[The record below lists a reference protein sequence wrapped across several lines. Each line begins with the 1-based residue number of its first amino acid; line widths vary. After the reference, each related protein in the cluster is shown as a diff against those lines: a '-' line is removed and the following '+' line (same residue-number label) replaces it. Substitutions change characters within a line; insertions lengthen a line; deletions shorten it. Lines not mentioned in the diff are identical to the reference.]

1 MTAHASPS
9 PPGLLREPLLAA
21 AGDLR
26 RAGRW
31 ELALELLAGQLL
43 YTGVLF
49 SLAPDDDAAALAAQ
63 VTLAGALEPGDEWTT
78 LFQAARH
85 TADDLDLTW
94 LRASL
99 RDPA

>member
-21 AGDLR
+21 ALAEAAFQRAAQDDRLR
-26 RAGRW
+26 GWATFW
-31 ELALELLAGQLL
+31 L
-43 YTGVLF
+43 GVLADN
-49 SLAPDDDAAALAAQ
+49 LRDDATAAAAQ

>member
-21 AGDLR
+21 A
-26 RAGRW
+26 
-31 ELALELLAGQLL
+31 
-43 YTGVLF
+43 
-49 SLAPDDDAAALAAQ
+49 DDATAAAAQ

>member
-31 ELALELLAGQLL
+31 ELALELLADNLR
-43 YTGVLF
+43 
-49 SLAPDDDAAALAAQ
+49 DDATAAAAQ
-63 VTLAGALEPGDEWTT
+63 VTLAGALEPGDERTT